1 MIAQCVC
8 DCDECVANRA
18 AKRAADII
26 KVAAQHGSTLE
37 EAAVYVDEF
46 RVRGLARLAQARLQL
61 QASEAAAHQAEVE
74 AAAAEATEADAAAL
88 DELQAAL
95 DAALEAAG
103 TDRPG
108 FVLESDGTGPQFRY
122 TMEDADAAHQ
132 AEVAA
137 NATAAEAAA
146 AEATE
151 ADAAAL
157 DDSWDFWS

>member
-1 MIAQCVC
+1 M
-8 DCDECVANRA
+8 ANRA

-74 AAAAEATEADAAAL
+74 AAAAEFEATEADAAAL

-103 TDRPG
+103 RIPASAAG
-108 FVLESDGTGPQFRY
+108 FVLQSDNTTRQFRY
-122 TMEDADAAHQ
+122 TMEDAANS
-132 AEVAA
+132 EVAA
-137 NATAAEAAA
+137 SNATAAEAAA
-146 AEATE
+146 AEEMHSLMHSASAEDAEKAEE
-151 ADAAAL
+151 AV
-157 DDSWDFWS
+157 